1 MYETYLE
8 LESPLVPELGEN
20 VACSSVVVWPEA
32 DPVWTGLAFEAE
44 AEVVALEAASTVGGS
59 NLSISALPNSQPAG
73 KASSLHSAK
82 RILLSQTS
90 DVYSLERPRRTLRPS
105 SEPQLPTYE
114 NRDNKNHGR
123 LDFEKTINAFKS
135 TKNSKILV
143 MISALGSKRGQTK
156 KIKALCSTHFGWMI

>member
-1 MYETYLE
+1 MFETYLE

-44 AEVVALEAASTVGGS
+44 VVAVEAASTVGGS

-114 NRDNKNHGR
+114 NGENK
-123 LDFEKTINAFKS
+123 
-135 TKNSKILV
+135 KN
-143 MISALGSKRGQTK
+143 
-156 KIKALCSTHFGWMI
+156 

>member
-1 MYETYLE
+1 MFETYLE

-114 NRDNKNHGR
+114 NGENK
-123 LDFEKTINAFKS
+123 
-135 TKNSKILV
+135 KN
-143 MISALGSKRGQTK
+143 
-156 KIKALCSTHFGWMI
+156 

>member
-1 MYETYLE
+1 MFETYLE

-32 DPVWTGLAFEAE
+32 DPVWTGLAFEA
-44 AEVVALEAASTVGGS
+44 AEVVAVEAASTVGGS

-114 NRDNKNHGR
+114 NREKN
-123 LDFEKTINAFKS
+123 LESFDFEKTITQLQKGYESYDLFCDAQK
-135 TKNSKILV
+135 
-143 MISALGSKRGQTK
+143 
-156 KIKALCSTHFGWMI
+156 

>member
-1 MYETYLE
+1 MFETYLE

-44 AEVVALEAASTVGGS
+44 VAAVEAASTVGGS

-73 KASSLHSAK
+73 KASSLQSAK

-114 NRDNKNHGR
+114 NWENKN
-123 LDFEKTINAFKS
+123 
-135 TKNSKILV
+135 
-143 MISALGSKRGQTK
+143 
-156 KIKALCSTHFGWMI
+156 